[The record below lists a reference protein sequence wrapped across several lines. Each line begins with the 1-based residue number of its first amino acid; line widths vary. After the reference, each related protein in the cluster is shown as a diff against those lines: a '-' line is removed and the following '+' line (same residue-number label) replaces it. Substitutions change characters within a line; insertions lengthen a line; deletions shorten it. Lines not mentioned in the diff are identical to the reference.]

1 MTITRDHWGFPN
13 PTGATVGF
21 ANWGYG
27 GTAQGNASSICAVWE
42 STTVK
47 GESYILDPGGANE
60 AVGSLALRIIDTDL
74 GLTAEIWFVSNY
86 ELYNGPNVGFLEAR
100 LTADATIPAVHEFLQ
115 HSWICTDDEMSVFDS
130 DSIIEQASG
139 DLGPNA
145 VTGGLIAD
153 GRVQLMTL
161 LSNETATTNLT
172 PVAGEGWANGGSIEV
187 LLNSKAVGH
196 YASPATIDTEN
207 WGSTGMVV
215 GGGSGM
221 MVNFGEGGAGGGA
234 SRPKQ
239 SPMQFPMGLGNW
251 VMTPGGILT
260 R

>member
-1 MTITRDHWGFPN
+1 
-13 PTGATVGF
+13 
-21 ANWGYG
+21 
-27 GTAQGNASSICAVWE
+27 
-42 STTVK
+42 
-47 GESYILDPGGANE
+47 
-60 AVGSLALRIIDTDL
+60 LALRIIDTNL
-74 GLTAEIWFVSNY
+74 GLTAEIWFATNY
-86 ELYNGPNVGFLEAR
+86 ALRDIGNVGWLAAT
-100 LTADATIPAVHEFLQ
+100 LTADATIPAAHEFLQ
-115 HSWICTDDEMSVFDS
+115 HSWICTDDEMFVFDS

-145 VTGGLIAD
+145 VAGGLAAD

-172 PVAGEGWANGGSIEV
+172 PVAGEGWGNGGSVEI
-187 LLNSKAVGH
+187 LINSKAAGH
-196 YASPATIDTEN
+196 YAAPETTDTEN